1 MAKNAKFGIGIL
13 ISADDKAS
21 RVIGRVAAST
31 KTLGMGIGK
40 VVGGLARAGAWA
52 GGIAAVGAG
61 IAATLGKQ
69 ILETTG
75 ELKDFAAQTGFSV
88 EALQEW
94 QYASKQA
101 GVDSEAFAGSIEFL
115 NKNLGALKGGQGTL
129 FAFLRQRGD
138 VEFLNQLKSASPAQA
153 LDLIIRKMER
163 IQDPATRA
171 ALATSAFGRSGA
183 VMARLAIEG
192 SASLD
197 VMRQRARALGL
208 VMGGEAVDSVEAL
221 GDQIDEAKAVI
232 GALGRDILVS
242 LVPGIAKGTA
252 GLVDW
257 VAANRKMIVGEAVNF
272 LRDMWRGLER
282 IGEWM
287 REYGPSIASVL
298 GKGFRI
304 LGDALKFA
312 SQHGEAIKGIL
323 LTMGSVFVAGKLI
336 GGVEG
341 LAKAL
346 PALSTALGPAFVANL
361 NPAIM
366 ALVALGTALIAANEA
381 SKAFDGVMQDS
392 IRDEIV
398 AKTGAPAFT
407 DRGQAEEWAREQA
420 IRAHG
425 HKVWSTTAPASQTL
439 ADVIPMQTRQVEVLA
454 TINVGNAPPGTTATV
469 EAPKA
474 GKVTVKKH
482 TRMVGRD

>member
-21 RVIGRVAAST
+21 RVIGHVAAST

-40 VVGGLARAGAWA
+40 VFGGLAKAGAWA
-52 GGIAAVGAG
+52 GGIAAVGTG
-61 IAATLGKQ
+61 VVAALGKQ
-69 ILETTG
+69 IIDSTG
-75 ELKDFAAQTGFSV
+75 ELKDFAVQTGFGV

-101 GVDSEAFAGSIEFL
+101 GVDSEAFAGSIGFL
-115 NKNLGALKGGQGTL
+115 NKNLGALKGNQGTL
-129 FAFLRQRGD
+129 FAFLKQRGD
-138 VEFLNQLKSASPAQA
+138 SGFLRQLQSASPAQA
-153 LDLIIRKMER
+153 LELLIRKMER
-163 IQDPATRA
+163 IQDPAARA
-171 ALATSAFGRSGA
+171 ALATAAFGRSGA
-183 VMARLAIEG
+183 VMARLAVEG

-197 VMRQRARALGL
+197 KMRERARALGL
-208 VMGGEAVDSVEAL
+208 VMGGDAVNAVESL

-242 LVPGIAKGTA
+242 LVPGISKATG
-252 GLVDW
+252 GLTDW
-257 VAANRKMIVGEAVNF
+257 IAANRKMIVGEAVDF
-272 LRDMWRGLER
+272 LRRMWRGLES
-282 IGEWM
+282 IGEWI
-287 REYGPSIASVL
+287 REHGPSIANVL
-298 GKGFRI
+298 CKGFNL
-304 LGDALKFA
+304 LGDAFKFA

-323 LTMGSVFVAGKLI
+323 LTMGSVFVAGNLI

-346 PALSTALGPAFVANL
+346 PGLSAALGPSFVANL

-366 ALVALGTALIAANEA
+366 ALVALGTALMAANEA
-381 SKAFDGVMQDS
+381 AKAFDGVMQDS

-398 AKTGAPAFT
+398 ATTGAPAFT

-420 IRAHG
+420 IRARG

>member
-21 RVIGRVAAST
+21 RVIGHVAAST

-40 VVGGLARAGAWA
+40 VFGGLARAGAWA
-52 GGIAAVGAG
+52 GGIAAVGTG
-61 IAATLGKQ
+61 IAVTLGKQ
-69 ILETTG
+69 IIDTTG
-75 ELKDFAAQTGFSV
+75 ELKDFAAQTGFGV

-101 GVDSEAFAGSIEFL
+101 GVDSEAFAGSIGFL

-129 FAFLRQRGD
+129 FAFLKQRGD
-138 VEFLNQLKSASPAQA
+138 IGFMKQLKSASPAQA

-183 VMARLAIEG
+183 VMARLAIQG

-208 VMGGEAVDSVEAL
+208 VMGGDAVNSVEAL

-242 LVPGIAKGTA
+242 LVPGISKATG
-252 GLVDW
+252 GLTDW
-257 VAANRKMIVGEAVNF
+257 IVQNRKMIVGKAVDF

-282 IGEWM
+282 IGEWV
-287 REYGPSIASVL
+287 RTNGPSIADV
-298 GKGFRI
+298 GKGFKI
-304 LGDALKFA
+304 LGDAFQFA
-312 SQHGEAIKGIL
+312 AKHGDEIKAIL
-323 LTMGSVFVAGKLI
+323 LTMGDVFVAGKLI

-346 PALSTALGPAFVANL
+346 PALSTALGPSFVANL
-361 NPAIM
+361 SPAVM

-381 SKAFDGVMQDS
+381 AKAFDGIMEDS

-407 DRGQAEEWAREQA
+407 DRGQAEEWLREQA
-420 IRAHG
+420 IRARG

-439 ADVIPMQTRQVEVLA
+439 ADVIPMQSRQVEVTA
-454 TINVGNAPPGTTATV
+454 TVNVGNAPPGTTVDVA
-469 EAPKA
+469 APKA
-474 GKVTVKKH
+474 DKTTVKKH
-482 TRMVGRD
+482 TRMVGW

>member
-21 RVIGRVAAST
+21 RVIGHVAAST

-40 VVGGLARAGAWA
+40 VFSGLAKAGAWA
-52 GGIAAVGAG
+52 GGIAAVGTG

-69 ILETTG
+69 IIDTTG
-75 ELKDFAAQTGFSV
+75 ELKDFAAQTGFGV

-101 GVDSEAFAGSIEFL
+101 GVDSEAFAGSIGFL

-129 FAFLRQRGD
+129 FAFLKQRGD
-138 VEFLNQLKSASPAQA
+138 IGFMKQLKSASPAQA

-183 VMARLAIEG
+183 VMARLAIQG

-257 VAANRKMIVGEAVNF
+257 VAANRKMIVGKAVDF

-282 IGEWM
+282 IGEWVQAN
-287 REYGPSIASVL
+287 GPSIAGVL
-298 GKGFRI
+298 GKGFNL
-304 LGDALKFA
+304 LGEAFKFA

-323 LTMGSVFVAGKLI
+323 LTMGSVFVAGKLV

-346 PALSTALGPAFVANL
+346 PALSAALGPSFVANL

-366 ALVALGTALIAANEA
+366 ALVALGTALMAANEA
-381 SKAFDGVMQDS
+381 AKAFDGIMEDS

-407 DRGQAEEWAREQA
+407 DRAAAEEWAREQA
-420 IRAHG
+420 ILARG

-439 ADVIPMQTRQVEVLA
+439 ADVIPMQTRQVEVTA

-474 GKVTVKKH
+474 DKTTVKKH
-482 TRMVGRD
+482 TRMVGW